1 MLQNAPNYL
10 NLGRTNITSSAAATR
25 KTDLCNGFADRDGW
39 EDRNIA
45 MMYISTTSSSPQ
57 QR

>member
-25 KTDLCNGFADRDGW
+25 KTDLCNGVADRDGW